1 MAERIRVNVSKAKAG
16 AMGRAGLGAINAPGK
31 KMPRTTPFREMGVG
45 GTAVF
50 GGYVQRKDKAASWY
64 GKERYTISSE
74 ILSNVSIVAASVR
87 YFLNL
92 ISHPQWAVVPA
103 SDKEEDKQYAEF
115 VEDVIHD
122 MVSPFHSSIR
132 RAATFQFH
140 GFGIQEWT
148 GKRRPDGRS
157 GFLDLESRMQH
168 TIERWE
174 MDSEGSG
181 RVDGVWQRSP
191 QTNNLWGIPRS
202 KMVYLV
208 DDTFTDS
215 PEGFGIFRNLLEPYN
230 RLKQFLTLEAR
241 TFERDLRGIP
251 IGRMPIAKLREQ
263 VAAGNITEA
272 KAKELIQAMTD
283 FVSLQVKD
291 STTGI
296 VMDSMPYES
305 EAQDGMKVSTVYQY
319 GMELL
324 QGTANGLPE
333 LTHAID
339 RLQREMARIIGTE
352 HLMMGDA
359 GGNRA
364 LATDK
369 SRNMYL
375 TANSVLNT
383 ISASYDR
390 DLIAPLWIM
399 NGFPEES
406 KPWFQPEDVAFK
418 DVQEITAS
426 LRDMATAGAVLSP
439 DDPAIDDVRD
449 LLGVSRY
456 EGDLKDLAIEAAA
469 AGYDMAINPP
479 EPEPEE
485 DPAVAERKA
494 AMVAKLSEEYLEDLI
509 AKAVRTTRRS
519 AKRIRI

>member
-1 MAERIRVNVSKAKAG
+1 MKRIRVQKDSAVAKALPT
-16 AMGRAGLGAINAPGK
+16 RSRNASGSS
-31 KMPRTTPFREMGVG
+31 MPKVTPFKEMGAT

-50 GGYVQRKDKAASWY
+50 GGYVQRKDKAAEWF
-64 GKERYTISSE
+64 GRQRYLVSSE
-74 ILSNVSIVAASVR
+74 ILANVSIVAASVR

-92 ISHPQWAVVPA
+92 IAHPQWAVVPA
-103 SDKEEDKQYAEF
+103 TDKEEDKAYAEF
-115 VEDVIHD
+115 VEDVMHS
-122 MVSPFHSSIR
+122 MASPFHSSIR
-132 RAATFQFH
+132 RAATYQFH
-140 GFGIQEWT
+140 GFGLQEWT
-148 GKRRPDGRS
+148 ATRRPDGKT
-157 GFLDLESRMQH
+157 GFLDIEPRMQH

-174 MDSEGSG
+174 VEEESG
-181 RVDGVWQRSP
+181 RVLGVWQRSP
-191 QTNNLWGIPRS
+191 QTNSLHGIPRTKS
-202 KMVYLV
+202 IYLV

-230 RLKQFLTLEAR
+230 RLKQYLALETR

-263 VAAGNITEA
+263 VRAGNMTEA
-272 KAKELIQAMTD
+272 KANEIIAAMTD
-283 FVSLQVKD
+283 FVALQVKD

-296 VMDSMPYES
+296 VLDSMPYES
-305 EAQDGMKVSTVYQY
+305 EAADGMKVSSVYQY

-324 QGTANGLPE
+324 QGSGNGLPE
-333 LTHAID
+333 LSHAID

-375 TANSVLNT
+375 TANSVLNNLT
-383 ISASYDR
+383 AVYTR
-390 DLIAPLWIM
+390 DAIDPLWTL

-406 KPWFQPEDVAFK
+406 KPWFQAEDVAFK

-426 LRDMATAGAVLSP
+426 LRDMATAGAVLPP

-449 LLGVSRY
+449 LLGIRRY
-456 EGDLKDLAIEAAA
+456 GGELKDLAVEASA
-469 AGYDMAINPP
+469 AGYEMSINPP
-479 EPEPEE
+479 EPGPADE
-485 DPAVAERKA
+485 DEDRFGSAERKA
-494 AMVAKLSEEYLEDLI
+494 AMVRNLSEEYLEELI
-509 AKAVRTTRRS
+509 TKATRTT
-519 AKRIRI
+519 KRKKK